1 MKLNIGCGKKYNL
14 NYCNIDLYE
23 DLVADRLMSAFNL
36 EFDDNTCDEIKAIHI
51 IEHLSFFETIYAL
64 SEFFRVLEPNGKLIL
79 ETPDLEKT
87 CQHYLKAN
95 GEQKKE
101 ILGWFFGIPH
111 KGLQHKICFPP
122 SLLKELLSNAGFS
135 NISTVFYYN
144 NESIPSVRF
153 KCNKLDEG
161 YSLKIFQIITKIR
174 KAMLV
179 KNFVD
184 FTDSF
189 IIKEQEDLIA
199 KFAVELLK
207 LEKNDK
213 KDKIFDLVTGISV
226 RSPKFATFFLE
237 AIENKDLLS
246 GNEIKLI
253 LKTTELL
260 NDLDFPSI
268 LLNSLKKGP
277 LKPGTQKIIFSSI
290 ESYAKSIIT
299 KLYQFEE
306 DRDKII
312 EKLKDLSENIKEI
325 EITFFSFNL
334 IEQKSLDYYYKG
346 IKAFYEK
353 NFRTAHNK
361 FLEAIRLYR
370 DDLFYYW
377 NLAKVLAKLELE
389 DQAIKFYKL
398 TLRFLRLKK
407 IKYKDEIKLD
417 IKEELNWVR
426 SKQGPTPKFEPIISI
441 EKYHKISI

>member
-1 MKLNIGCGKKYNL
+1 MKLNIGCGKKYDPD
-14 NYCNIDLYE
+14 YCNIDLYE
-23 DLVADRLMSAFNL
+23 DLVADKLMSAFNL

-122 SLLKELLSNAGFS
+122 YLLSELLSNAGFR

-153 KCNKLDEG
+153 KCKKLEEG
-161 YSLKIFQIITKIR
+161 YSLNIFQIITKIR
-174 KAMLV
+174 KTILV
-179 KNFVD
+179 RNYVD

-189 IIKEQEDLIA
+189 ILKEQEDLIA
-199 KFAVELLK
+199 KFALELLR

-213 KDKIFDLVTGISV
+213 NNKVFEILIEILIK
-226 RSPKFATFFLE
+226 SPNFAKFFLE

-246 GNEIKLI
+246 ENEIKIIFNTAEILI
-253 LKTTELL
+253 DL
-260 NDLDFPSI
+260 NFPNI
-268 LLNSLKKGP
+268 LLNSLKTGQ
-277 LKPGTQKIIFSSI
+277 LKPGTQQIVFSSI
-290 ESYAKSIIT
+290 ESLAKCIIT
-299 KLYQFEE
+299 KLNQSEE
-306 DRDKII
+306 DRTKIT
-312 EKLKDLSENIKEI
+312 EKLKNRSENIKET
-325 EITFFSFNL
+325 EINFFSFKL
-334 IEQKSLDYYYKG
+334 IEQKSLDYFYKG
-346 IKAFYEK
+346 IKAFYLK
-353 NFRTAHNK
+353 KYKIAHNK
-361 FLEAIRLYR
+361 FIEALRLYR

-389 DQAIKFYKL
+389 EQAIKFYKL

-407 IKYKDEIKLD
+407 VEFKNEIKLD
-417 IKEELNWVR
+417 IKKELHWVR
-426 SKQGPTPKFEPIISI
+426 NKQGPTPKFEPVISL
-441 EKYHKISI
+441 EKYRI

>member
-1 MKLNIGCGKKYNL
+1 MKLNIGCGKKYDPA
-14 NYCNIDLYE
+14 YCNIDLYE

-64 SEFFRVLEPNGKLIL
+64 SEFFRILEPNGKLIL

-122 SLLKELLSNAGFS
+122 YLLRELLSNAGFR
-135 NISTVFYYN
+135 NISTEFYYN

-153 KCNKLDEG
+153 KCKKLDEG
-161 YSLKIFQIITKIR
+161 YSLKIFQLITKIR
-174 KAMLV
+174 KTMLV
-179 KNFVD
+179 KNYVD

-199 KFAVELLK
+199 KFAIELLK

-213 KDKIFDLVTGISV
+213 NDKIFDVLSDICIK
-226 RSPKFATFFLE
+226 SPKFAKFFLE

-246 GNEIKLI
+246 ENEIKYI
-253 LKTTELL
+253 LKTIELL
-260 NDLDFPSI
+260 IDLNFPNI

-290 ESYAKSIIT
+290 ESFAKSIIT
-299 KLYQFEE
+299 KLNQFEE
-306 DRDKII
+306 DRDKTTD
-312 EKLKDLSENIKEI
+312 KLKELSVNIKKI
-325 EITFFSFNL
+325 EINFFSFNI

-346 IKAFYEK
+346 IKAFYKK

-377 NLAKVLAKLELE
+377 NLAKVLAKLDLE

-398 TLRFLRLKK
+398 TLRFLKLKK
-407 IKYKDEIKLD
+407 IRYKDEIKLD

-441 EKYHKISI
+441 EKYHKVIV

>member
-1 MKLNIGCGKKYNL
+1 MKLNIGCGKKYDPD
-14 NYCNIDLYE
+14 YCNIDLYE

-36 EFDDNTCDEIKAIHI
+36 EFDDNICDEIKAIHI

-95 GEQKKE
+95 EEQKKE
-101 ILGWFFGIPH
+101 ILGWFFGIPY

-122 SLLKELLSNAGFS
+122 YLLRELLSNAGFR

-153 KCNKLDEG
+153 ECYKLDEG
-161 YSLKIFQIITKIR
+161 YSLKIFQIIAEIR
-174 KAMLV
+174 KTMLV
-179 KNFVD
+179 KNYID

-199 KFAVELLK
+199 KFALELLK

-213 KDKIFDLVTGISV
+213 SDKIFDVLTEISIK
-226 RSPKFATFFLE
+226 SPKFAKFFLI
-237 AIENKDLLS
+237 AIENNDLLS
-246 GNEIKLI
+246 ENEIKYN
-253 LKTTELL
+253 LKTIELL
-260 NDLDFPSI
+260 IDLNFPNI

-290 ESYAKSIIT
+290 ELFAKSIIT
-299 KLYQFEE
+299 KLNQ
-306 DRDKII
+306 DRDKTT
-312 EKLKDLSENIKEI
+312 EKLKNLSENIRENEI
-325 EITFFSFNL
+325 NFFSFNI

-346 IKAFYEK
+346 IKAFYKK

-389 DQAIKFYKL
+389 DQAIQFYNL

-407 IKYKDEIKLD
+407 IQYKDEIKLD

-426 SKQGPTPKFEPIISI
+426 SKQGLTPKFEPIISI
-441 EKYHKISI
+441 EKYHKIR

>member
-1 MKLNIGCGKKYNL
+1 MKLNIGCGKKYDPA
-14 NYCNIDLYE
+14 YFNIDLYE

-36 EFDDNTCDEIKAIHI
+36 EFDDNTCDETKAIHI

-122 SLLKELLSNAGFS
+122 YLLRELLSNAGFR

-174 KAMLV
+174 KTMLV
-179 KNFVD
+179 KNYVD

-199 KFAVELLK
+199 KFAIELLK

-213 KDKIFDLVTGISV
+213 SDKIFDVLSDICIK
-226 RSPKFATFFLE
+226 SPKFAKFFLE

-246 GNEIKLI
+246 ENEIKYI
-253 LKTTELL
+253 LKTIELL
-260 NDLDFPSI
+260 IDLNFPNI

-290 ESYAKSIIT
+290 ESFAKSIIT
-299 KLYQFEE
+299 KLNQFEE
-306 DRDKII
+306 DRDKTI
-312 EKLKDLSENIKEI
+312 ENLKNLSENIKEI
-325 EITFFSFNL
+325 EINFFSFNL

-346 IKAFYEK
+346 IKAFYKK

-377 NLAKVLAKLELE
+377 NIAKVLAKLDLE

-398 TLRFLRLKK
+398 TLRFLKLKK
-407 IKYKDEIKLD
+407 IRYKDEIKLD

-426 SKQGPTPKFEPIISI
+426 SKQGSTPKFEPIISI
-441 EKYHKISI
+441 EKYHKVIV

>member
-1 MKLNIGCGKKYNL
+1 MKLNIGCGKKYDPD
-14 NYCNIDLYE
+14 YCNIDLYE

-122 SLLKELLSNAGFS
+122 YLLRELLSNAGFR

-174 KAMLV
+174 KTMLV
-179 KNFVD
+179 KNYVD

-199 KFAVELLK
+199 KFAIELLK

-213 KDKIFDLVTGISV
+213 GDKIFDVLSDICIK
-226 RSPKFATFFLE
+226 SPKFAKFFLE

-246 GNEIKLI
+246 ENEIKYI
-253 LKTTELL
+253 FKTIELL
-260 NDLDFPSI
+260 IDLNFPNI

-290 ESYAKSIIT
+290 ESFAKSIIT
-299 KLYQFEE
+299 KLNQFEE
-306 DRDKII
+306 DRDKTI
-312 EKLKDLSENIKEI
+312 ENLKNLSENIKEI
-325 EITFFSFNL
+325 EINFFSFNL

-346 IKAFYEK
+346 IKAFYKK

-377 NLAKVLAKLELE
+377 NLAKVLAKLDLE

-398 TLRFLRLKK
+398 TLRFLKLKK
-407 IKYKDEIKLD
+407 IQYKDEIKLD

-426 SKQGPTPKFEPIISI
+426 SKQGSTPKFEPIISI

>member
-1 MKLNIGCGKKYNL
+1 MKLNIGCGKKYDPD
-14 NYCNIDLYE
+14 YCNIDLYE

-122 SLLKELLSNAGFS
+122 YLLRELLSNAGFR

-174 KAMLV
+174 KTMLV
-179 KNFVD
+179 KNYID

-189 IIKEQEDLIA
+189 IIKEQEDLLA
-199 KFAVELLK
+199 KFALELLK
-207 LEKNDK
+207 LEK
-213 KDKIFDLVTGISV
+213 KDKNNKIFNVLTDICIK
-226 RSPKFATFFLE
+226 SPKFAKFFLE

-246 GNEIKLI
+246 ENEIKYI
-253 LKTTELL
+253 FKTIELL
-260 NDLDFPSI
+260 IDLNFPNI

-290 ESYAKSIIT
+290 ESFAKSIIT
-299 KLYQFEE
+299 KLNQFED
-306 DRDKII
+306 DRDKTID
-312 EKLKDLSENIKEI
+312 KLKELSNGIKKI
-325 EITFFSFNL
+325 EINIFSFNI

-346 IKAFYEK
+346 IKAFYKK

-389 DQAIKFYKL
+389 DQAITFYKL

-407 IKYKDEIKLD
+407 IQYKNEIKLD

-441 EKYHKISI
+441 EKYQKISI

>member
-1 MKLNIGCGKKYNL
+1 MKINIGCGKKYDP

-23 DLVADRLMSAFNL
+23 DLVADRLMSAFDL
-36 EFDDNTCDEIKAIHI
+36 DFEDYVCDEIKAIHI

-122 SLLKELLSNAGFS
+122 FLLRELLSNAGFGD
-135 NISTVFYYN
+135 ISTVFYYN
-144 NESIPSVRF
+144 NESVPSVRF
-153 KCNKLDEG
+153 KCKKIEEV

-179 KNFVD
+179 KNYVD

-189 IIKEQEDLIA
+189 LIKEQEDLIA
-199 KFAVELLK
+199 KFASELLR

-213 KDKIFDLVTGISV
+213 KDKVIEILTEILIK
-226 RSPKFATFFLE
+226 SPGFARFFLE
-237 AIENKDLLS
+237 AIKGKDLLS
-246 GNEIKLI
+246 ENEIEVIFNTAEI
-253 LKTTELL
+253 LG
-260 NDLDFPSI
+260 DLKFPNI

-277 LKPGTQKIIFSSI
+277 LKPGTQQIIFSSI
-290 ESYAKSIIT
+290 ESFAKSIIT
-299 KLYQFEE
+299 KLNQFEE
-306 DRDKII
+306 DRTKITEELI
-312 EKLKDLSENIKEI
+312 DWSENIKDPEI
-325 EITFFSFNL
+325 SFFSFKL
-334 IEQKSLDYYYKG
+334 IEQKSLDYFYKG
-346 IKAFYEK
+346 IKAFYLK
-353 NFRTAHNK
+353 KYKTAHNK

-370 DDLFYYW
+370 DDIFYYW

-389 DQAIKFYKL
+389 DQAINFYKL

-407 IKYKDEIKLD
+407 VEFKDEIKLD
-417 IKEELNWVR
+417 IKKELHWVR
-426 SKQGPTPKFEPIISI
+426 NKQGPTPKFEPIISI
-441 EKYHKISI
+441 EKYRI

>member
-1 MKLNIGCGKKYNL
+1 MKLNIGCGKKYDP

-23 DLVADRLMSAFNL
+23 DLVADKLMSAFNL

-64 SEFFRVLEPNGKLIL
+64 SEFFRVLEPNGNLIL

-87 CQHYLKAN
+87 CHHYLKAN

-122 SLLKELLSNAGFS
+122 FLLKELLSNAGFRS
-135 NISTVFYYN
+135 ISTVFYYN

-153 KCNKLDEG
+153 KCKKLDEG

-174 KAMLV
+174 KTMLDT
-179 KNFVD
+179 NYVD

-189 IIKEQEDLIA
+189 TIKEQEDLIA
-199 KFAVELLK
+199 KFALELLK
-207 LEKNDK
+207 LENNDK
-213 KDKIFDLVTGISV
+213 KDKIFEIFTEISIK
-226 RSPKFATFFLE
+226 SPKFTIFCLE
-237 AIENKDLLS
+237 AIENKNFLS
-246 GNEIKLI
+246 KNEISFI
-253 LKTTELL
+253 LKTNELL
-260 NDLDFPSI
+260 IDLKFPDI

-277 LKPGTQKIIFSSI
+277 LKPGAQKIVFSSI
-290 ESYAKSIIT
+290 ESFAKSIIT
-299 KLYQFEE
+299 KLYQFEK
-306 DRDKII
+306 DRDKTI
-312 EKLKDLSENIKEI
+312 EKLKEISENIREI
-325 EITFFSFNL
+325 GISLFSYNT

-346 IKAFYEK
+346 IKAFYLK
-353 NFRTAHNK
+353 NYRKAHNK
-361 FLEAIRLYR
+361 FLDAIRLYR

-389 DQAIKFYKL
+389 DQAIEFYKL

-407 IKYKDEIKLD
+407 IQNKDEIKLG
-417 IKEELNWVR
+417 IKKELDWVR
-426 SKQGPTPKFEPIISI
+426 NKQGPTPKFEPIISI

>member
-1 MKLNIGCGKKYNL
+1 MKLNIGCGKKYDPD
-14 NYCNIDLYE
+14 YCNIDLYE

-87 CQHYLKAN
+87 CQQYLKAN
-95 GEQKKE
+95 EEQKKE

-122 SLLKELLSNAGFS
+122 YLLRELLSNAGFR

-144 NESIPSVRF
+144 IESIPSVRF
-153 KCNKLDEG
+153 KCEKFNEG
-161 YSLKIFQIITKIR
+161 YSLKIFQIITEIR
-174 KAMLV
+174 KTMLI
-179 KNFVD
+179 NNYID

-207 LEKNDK
+207 LEKSDK
-213 KDKIFDLVTGISV
+213 KDKVFEVLTDISIK
-226 RSPKFATFFLE
+226 SPKFAKFFLE
-237 AIENKDLLS
+237 ALENKDILS
-246 GNEIKLI
+246 KNEIKLI
-253 LKTTELL
+253 LKTNELL
-260 NDLDFPSI
+260 TDLNFPNI

-277 LKPGTQKIIFSSI
+277 LKPGIQKIIFSSI
-290 ESYAKSIIT
+290 ESFAKNIIT
-299 KLYQFEE
+299 KLNQFEE
-306 DRDKII
+306 DREKIT
-312 EKLKDLSENIKEI
+312 EKLKDLSDNIKEM
-325 EITFFSFNL
+325 EINFFSFNI

-346 IKAFYEK
+346 IKAFYIK
-353 NFRTAHNK
+353 NYKTAHNK
-361 FLEAIRLYR
+361 FIEAIRLYR

-377 NLAKVLAKLELE
+377 NLAKVLVKLELD

-407 IKYKDEIKLD
+407 IQNKDEIKLD
-417 IKEELNWVR
+417 IKKELNWLR
-426 SKQGPTPKFEPIISI
+426 SKQGSTPKFGPIISM
-441 EKYHKISI
+441 EKYRKIN

>member
-1 MKLNIGCGKKYNL
+1 MKLNIGCGKKYDPD
-14 NYCNIDLYE
+14 YCNIDLYE

-36 EFDDNTCDEIKAIHI
+36 EFDDNICDEIKAIHI

-95 GEQKKE
+95 EEQKKE

-122 SLLKELLSNAGFS
+122 YLLRELLSNAGFR

-153 KCNKLDEG
+153 ECYKLDEG
-161 YSLKIFQIITKIR
+161 YSLKIFQIIAEIR
-174 KAMLV
+174 KTMLV
-179 KNFVD
+179 KNYID
-184 FTDSF
+184 FNDSF

-199 KFAVELLK
+199 KFALELLK
-207 LEKNDK
+207 LEKNNK
-213 KDKIFDLVTGISV
+213 TSGIFDVLTEISIK
-226 RSPKFATFFLE
+226 SPQFAKFFLI
-237 AIENKDLLS
+237 AIENNDLLS
-246 GNEIKLI
+246 ENEIKHI
-253 LKTTELL
+253 LNTIELL
-260 NDLDFPSI
+260 IDLNLPNI
-268 LLNSLKKGP
+268 LLHSLKRGP
-277 LKPGTQKIIFSSI
+277 LKPGTQKVIFSSI
-290 ESYAKSIIT
+290 ELFAKSIIA
-299 KLYQFEE
+299 KLNLFEE
-306 DRDKII
+306 DRDKTT
-312 EKLKDLSENIKEI
+312 EKLKKLSENIKEI
-325 EITFFSFNL
+325 EINFFSFNL
-334 IEQKSLDYYYKG
+334 IEQKSLDYYYNG
-346 IKAFYEK
+346 IKAFYKK

-361 FLEAIRLYR
+361 FLEALRLYR

-377 NLAKVLAKLELE
+377 NLAKVLTKLELE

-407 IKYKDEIKLD
+407 IQYKDEIKLD

-441 EKYHKISI
+441 EKYHKVNV

>member
-1 MKLNIGCGKKYNL
+1 MKLNIGCGKKYDPD
-14 NYCNIDLYE
+14 YCNIDLYE

-122 SLLKELLSNAGFS
+122 YLLRELLSNAGFR

-174 KAMLV
+174 KTMLV
-179 KNFVD
+179 KNYVD

-199 KFAVELLK
+199 KFAIELLK

-213 KDKIFDLVTGISV
+213 SDKIFDVLSDICIK
-226 RSPKFATFFLE
+226 SPKFAKFFLE

-246 GNEIKLI
+246 ENEIKYI
-253 LKTTELL
+253 LKTIELL
-260 NDLDFPSI
+260 IDLNFPNI

-290 ESYAKSIIT
+290 ESFAKSIIT
-299 KLYQFEE
+299 KLNQFEE
-306 DRDKII
+306 DRDKTI
-312 EKLKDLSENIKEI
+312 ENLKNLSENIKEI
-325 EITFFSFNL
+325 EINFFSFNL

-346 IKAFYEK
+346 IKAFYKK

-377 NLAKVLAKLELE
+377 NLAKVLAKLDLE

-398 TLRFLRLKK
+398 TLRFLKLKK
-407 IKYKDEIKLD
+407 IRYKDEIKLD

-426 SKQGPTPKFEPIISI
+426 SKQGSTPKFEPIISI